1 MSVQDIIDRRELFA
15 RVDDDVAFLK
25 ELIEIFLEEYPTML
39 LEIQE
44 AVAAKDAQQLKS
56 AAHALKGSVSNF
68 CAKGAVEASRRLEH
82 MGAVADFSEA
92 EKDYQILVQ
101 EMENV
106 KTALYHLMEDCTPWK
121 S

>member
-1 MSVQDIIDRRELFA
+1 MRVKDVIDRRELFA

-25 ELIEIFLEEYPTML
+25 ELIEIFLEEYPTMM

-44 AVAAKDAQQLKS
+44 AVAAKNAQQLKS

-68 CAKGAVEASRRLEH
+68 CAKGAVDASRRLEQK
-82 MGAVADFSEA
+82 GAVADFSNA
-92 EKDYQILVQ
+92 EKDFQILVQ

-106 KTALYHLMEDCTPWK
+106 KTALHHLMEDFTPW
-121 S
+121 